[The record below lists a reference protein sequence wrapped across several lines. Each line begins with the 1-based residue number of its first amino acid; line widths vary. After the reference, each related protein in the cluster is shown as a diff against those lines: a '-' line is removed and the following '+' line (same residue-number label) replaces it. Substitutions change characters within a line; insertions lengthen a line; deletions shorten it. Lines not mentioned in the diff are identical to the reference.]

1 MLKEMAALGFSHVE
15 LSHGV
20 RITLVPG
27 ILKAVEEGVVKI
39 STAHNFC
46 PLPTGITQAAPN
58 LFEPSTPDGRE
69 HEQWVR
75 QTKRSLDF
83 SAQVGAKVLVMH
95 LGSAKFMFGGPGK
108 KLDAYADKHPGV
120 DLRGDKKYLAARDKA
135 VAKMRKRMVS
145 YWARVQA
152 GIEAVRSYAQE
163 REIALGFEN
172 RERFEELPMD
182 PDFPELMESIQKPH
196 TGGYWHDTGHAH
208 IKESLGLLDHK
219 QHLETNAA
227 NLLGFHLHDV
237 SAEGQDHQPIGS
249 GKIDFEMV
257 SSFWKPHHILVLEFS
272 PRLSV
277 EDVLSSK
284 AKVDALLEK
293 RFGAVI

>member
-1 MLKEMAALGFSHVE
+1 MLKEMADLGFTHVE

-46 PLPTGITQAAPN
+46 PLPTGVTQAAPN
-58 LFEPSTPDGRE
+58 LFEPSTPDARE

-83 SAQVGAKVLVMH
+83 ASQVKARLLVMH
-95 LGSAKFMFGGPGK
+95 LGSARFLFGSPGR
-108 KLDAYADKHPGV
+108 KLDAYAEAHPEV
-120 DLRGDKKYLAARDKA
+120 ALIDDKKYLALRDKA
-135 VAKMRKRMVS
+135 LAKLRKRMTS
-145 YWARVQA
+145 YWGRVK
-152 GIEAVRSYAQE
+152 GSIEEVRAYAQE

-182 PDFPELMESIQKPH
+182 TDFQELIQSIQQPH

-208 IKESLGLLDHK
+208 IKETLALLNHR
-219 QHLETNAA
+219 QQLETNAA

-237 SAEGQDHQPIGS
+237 SEEGQDHQPIGS
-249 GKIDFEMV
+249 GKIDFEMI
-257 SSFWKPHHILVLEFS
+257 SSFWQPHHILVLEFS

-277 EDVLSSK
+277 EDILASK
-284 AKVDALLEK
+284 AKVDSLLVQ
-293 RFGAVI
+293 RFGA

>member
-1 MLKEMAALGFSHVE
+1 MLKEMAALGFSYVE

-46 PLPTGITQAAPN
+46 PLPTGVTQAAPN

-83 SAQVGAKVLVMH
+83 ASQVKAQVLVLH
-95 LGSAKFMFGGPGK
+95 LGSAKFIFGVPGR
-108 KLDAYADKHPGV
+108 KLEDYADAHPGV
-120 DLRGDKKYLAARDKA
+120 DLRSDKKYLTLRDKA
-135 VAKMRKRMVS
+135 LAKMRKRMIS
-145 YWARVQA
+145 YWERVK
-152 GIEAVRSYAQE
+152 GSIEEIRAYAQE
-163 REIALGFEN
+163 SGISLGFEN

-182 PDFPELMESIQKPH
+182 SDFQELIQGIQQPH

-208 IKESLGLLDHK
+208 IKESLAVIDHRA
-219 QHLETNAA
+219 QLEANAA

-284 AKVDALLEK
+284 AKVDALIERVMGGK
-293 RFGAVI
+293 